1 MRTKGCVHFFQGLSA
16 ASSRRPE
23 APLLNE
29 AQLAHER
36 EVIRRQ
42 ARERRVEGNRAN
54 EFAQFFSTL
63 EGPEKIYWRR
73 KSANA
78 ETREAG
84 YTTKCRRRF
93 PLNLWSCQAQLRQ

>member
-1 MRTKGCVHFFQGLSA
+1 METS
-16 ASSRRPE
+16 
-23 APLLNE
+23 LLDE
-29 AQLAHER
+29 GQLANER

-73 KSANA
+73 KSANEKRK

-84 YTTKCRRRF
+84 CAITC
-93 PLNLWSCQAQLRQ
+93 